1 MAITKI
7 HPIKSTLHLAIDY
20 IVNGDKTDA
29 INPIRKAIIRSV
41 TRVISCAKK
50 ITFPSLMSISKAIRK
65 NIGQTVSLGMK
76 MSKQKEVL
84 LGRVGFNLT
93 LTEL

>member
-41 TRVISCAKK
+41 TRVISYAKK
-50 ITFPSLMSISKAIRK
+50 TTFPSLMNTTKVLRK
-65 NIGQTVSLGMK
+65 NIGRTVSLGMK
-76 MSKQKEVL
+76 MSKQRKVL
-84 LGRVGFNLT
+84 LGKAGYNLI
-93 LTEL
+93 LIA